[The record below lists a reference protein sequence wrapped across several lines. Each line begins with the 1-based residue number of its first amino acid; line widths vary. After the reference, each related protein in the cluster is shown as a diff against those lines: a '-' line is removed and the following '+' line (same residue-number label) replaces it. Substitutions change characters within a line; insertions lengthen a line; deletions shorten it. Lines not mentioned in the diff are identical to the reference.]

1 MMISRSRFQLP
12 SLLPWLLEQDAES
25 ITAASANQSAE
36 AHNAL
41 RRSAATQHNKAK
53 TYRATSLYIQFVS
66 LLCSAVRVLNCE
78 HRAQPRV
85 QLIFHNRW
93 IYAL

>member
-25 ITAASANQSAE
+25 ITAASANQSAK

-53 TYRATSLYIQFVS
+53 TYIATSLYTISSLSAYYVQPLMCWTVS
-66 LLCSAVRVLNCE
+66 IVHS
-78 HRAQPRV
+78 
-85 QLIFHNRW
+85 
-93 IYAL
+93 